1 MTLNDIAKK
10 MCAKGK
16 GILAADESTG
26 TIAKRFKSI
35 NVENS
40 EKNRLN
46 FRQTLFNSSAM
57 KDFIGGVILFDE
69 TIKQKTALGP
79 TVPELI
85 SKHGAIPGIKVDKG
99 AKPMA
104 GSIDETVT
112 EGLDGLRERL
122 KEYYNLG
129 ARFTKWRA
137 VYKISDKF
145 PSTQSIKSNAHAL
158 ARYAALVQEAKMVPI
173 VEPEV
178 LMDGSHNI
186 DKCYQV
192 TTDVLN
198 ECYNELEIHKVDLK
212 GTVLKPNMVIPGS
225 ECKDKS
231 SSEEIAKKTLDCL
244 KKNVPS
250 DVPGIAF
257 LSGGQSEMESSKNL
271 NEINKINDSN
281 FLITFS
287 YGRGL
292 QASALKEFGKD
303 QKNTENI
310 QKAFNHRAKMNG
322 LSSKGEWSENL
333 EKESAAQPL
342 KRLVYLIS
350 PSKIKENFY
359 SDLNEVLAFKNV
371 KFFQL
376 RLKKIKKKD
385 LLQIINKVKKITI
398 KHNVKLILNDNFILA
413 NKTKVDGCHMGQRD
427 GSFKIARKKLKRKI
441 LGITCH
447 GSKTLAE
454 EAYRNNADYIA
465 FGSFFKS
472 KLKPG
477 AKKANISIIRWAKKK
492 IKKPIV
498 VIGGINNLNYK
509 KLINAGAKY
518 IAISSFIWD
527 NPKLKPELAI
537 RKFK

>member
-1 MTLNDIAKK
+1 

-35 NVENS
+35 NVENT

-46 FRQTLFNSSAM
+46 FRETLFNSSSM
-57 KDFIGGVILFDE
+57 KDRIGGVILFDE
-69 TIKQKTALGP
+69 TIRQQTSLGP

-85 SKHGAIPGIKVDKG
+85 TSHGAIPGIKVDKG
-99 AKPMA
+99 AKPLA
-104 GSIDETVT
+104 GSLDETVT

-122 KEYYNLG
+122 EEYYTLG

-137 VYKISDKF
+137 VYKITDKF
-145 PSTQSIKSNAHAL
+145 PSPQSIKSNAHAL

-192 TTDVLN
+192 TTAVLN

-231 SSEEIAKKTLDCL
+231 NSEEIARKTLDCL
-244 KKNVPS
+244 KKNVPH

-257 LSGGQSEMESSKNL
+257 LSGGQSEIESSKNL

-292 QASALKEFGKD
+292 QASALKEFGKN
-303 QKNTENI
+303 QNNKESI
-310 QKAFNHRAKMNG
+310 QKAFNHRAEMNG
-322 LSSKGEWSENL
+322 LSSKGEWSEKL
-333 EKESAAQPL
+333 EKVSAA
-342 KRLVYLIS
+342 
-350 PSKIKENFY
+350 
-359 SDLNEVLAFKNV
+359 
-371 KFFQL
+371 
-376 RLKKIKKKD
+376 
-385 LLQIINKVKKITI
+385 
-398 KHNVKLILNDNFILA
+398 
-413 NKTKVDGCHMGQRD
+413 
-427 GSFKIARKKLKRKI
+427 
-441 LGITCH
+441 
-447 GSKTLAE
+447 
-454 EAYRNNADYIA
+454 
-465 FGSFFKS
+465 
-472 KLKPG
+472 
-477 AKKANISIIRWAKKK
+477 
-492 IKKPIV
+492 
-498 VIGGINNLNYK
+498 
-509 KLINAGAKY
+509 
-518 IAISSFIWD
+518 
-527 NPKLKPELAI
+527 
-537 RKFK
+537 